1 MGSSL
6 RTPRALVRIRNLYYG
21 FFPSRNGVLFCHRR
35 LPRNARPRRC
45 GVSLA
50 VIFGANLR
58 HHRKGR
64 HLTQAALAEMAG
76 LSTEM
81 ISKMERGAAA
91 PSFATIEVLSEILD
105 LPAGMFFG
113 VGTATALE
121 GERTRLLGKIHT
133 RLSRLNEDQLVRAD
147 RMLGALA
154 D

>member
-1 MGSSL
+1 MSL
-6 RTPRALVRIRNLYYG
+6 V
-21 FFPSRNGVLFCHRR
+21 
-35 LPRNARPRRC
+35 
-45 GVSLA
+45 

-64 HLTQAALAEMAG
+64 HLTQAALAEMVG

-113 VGTATALE
+113 VGTATVLE